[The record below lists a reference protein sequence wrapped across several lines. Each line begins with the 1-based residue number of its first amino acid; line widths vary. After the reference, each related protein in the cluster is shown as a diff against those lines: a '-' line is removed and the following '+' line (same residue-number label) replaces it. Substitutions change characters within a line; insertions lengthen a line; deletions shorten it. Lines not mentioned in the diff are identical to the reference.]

1 MTTYKLGHY
10 NTLSIIEFGEH
21 GALLDGGDC
30 SILMPRK
37 YVSPTLKTGDKV
49 DVFVYLDQEDRLV
62 ATTENALAQVGDF
75 AFLKVAWT
83 NNYGAFLNWGLTK
96 DLFVPFKEQG
106 RKMVKDLSYLVYIYI
121 DEQTGRIVATTKLDR
136 YIHYETTG
144 IYQEGQAVNA
154 IIWKQT
160 DIGFKVIVDKQY
172 GGLIY
177 KNEIFQPLHVG
188 DTLEAYIKTVR
199 PDGKLDIAL
208 QRNGKEHITDF
219 SEQLLQILR
228 EEGGFLPLTDN
239 SSPEEISR
247 RLSVSKKTYKKA
259 VGALYKKRLIS
270 IEENGIRLL

>member
-10 NTLSIIEFGEH
+10 NSLSIIEFGEH

-30 SILMPRK
+30 NILMPKK

-136 YIHYETTG
+136 YINYDTTG
-144 IYQEGQAVNA
+144 IYQDGQVVHA
-154 IIWKQT
+154 IVWKQT

-188 DTLEAYIKTVR
+188 DTLEAYVKVVR

-208 QRNGKEHITDF
+208 QRNGKEHINDF
-219 SEQLLQILR
+219 TEQLLQILR

-239 SSPEEISR
+239 SSPEEISS